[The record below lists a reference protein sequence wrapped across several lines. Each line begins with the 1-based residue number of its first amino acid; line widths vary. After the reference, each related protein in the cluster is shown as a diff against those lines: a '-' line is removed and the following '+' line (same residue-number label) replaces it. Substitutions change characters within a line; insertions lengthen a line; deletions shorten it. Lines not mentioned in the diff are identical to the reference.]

1 MAKFVYRMQSILNIK
16 LKMEEQAKNSFAIAR
31 MKLDEEEER
40 LESFFAKKREY
51 EDEFRL
57 LAQGSISVLE
67 LNACKNAIEYT
78 KNQIKRQLVEVKVAG
93 KNLEAAQLR
102 LNEAVKE
109 RKIQEKLREKAF
121 DEFLVELNEEEKKE
135 IDELVSYRFEDSR
148 K

>member
-1 MAKFVYRMQSILNIK
+1 MAKFIYRMQSILNIK

-31 MKLDEEEER
+31 MRLDEEEEK
-40 LESFFAKKREY
+40 LEAFFAKKKEY
-51 EDEFRL
+51 EDTYREM
-57 LAQGSISVLE
+57 AQGSINILE

-102 LNEAVKE
+102 LNEAMKE

-121 DEFLVELNEEEKKE
+121 EQFLVDLSDEEKKE
-135 IDELVSYRFEDSR
+135 IDELVSYRFETGEG
-148 K
+148 

>member
-1 MAKFVYRMQSILNIK
+1 MAKFIYRMQSILNIK

-31 MKLDEEEER
+31 MRLDEEEEK
-40 LESFFAKKREY
+40 LEAFFAKKKEY
-51 EDEFRL
+51 EDTYREM
-57 LAQGSISVLE
+57 AQGSINILE

-109 RKIQEKLREKAF
+109 RKIQEKLRERAF
-121 DEFLVELNEEEKKE
+121 EQFLVDLNDEEKKE
-135 IDELVSYRFEDSR
+135 IDELVSYRFEAGES
-148 K
+148 